1 MRAWAKAQG
10 KSGQVTAL
18 GCSVWRGIAPIVV
31 AGAVA
36 IIASSRA
43 DAQLALSYTAE
54 PAPVAYNWTGGYFGL
69 SVGQQSSRVTNLG
82 ARPTGLGGGGQAG
95 YNWQSGRFVIGGETD
110 LQGSSAADTFA
121 GWQFSN
127 PWFGT
132 TRGRAGFAMQ
142 NMLFYATAGLAYG
155 GLESRLAGMGES
167 NTHVGW
173 TAGGGVEVGIN
184 RNWSARAEYLFI
196 DFADRAYIMAGGGAG
211 LETNLLR
218 LGVNYRF

>member
-1 MRAWAKAQG
+1 L
-10 KSGQVTAL
+10 GQVTAL
-18 GCSVWRGIAPIVV
+18 GYSVWRGIAPMVV
-31 AGAVA
+31 AGVV
-36 IIASSRA
+36 IVSSPA
-43 DAQLALSYTAE
+43 HAQSVLPYAAE
-54 PAPVAYNWTGGYFGL
+54 PAPVAYNWAGGYFGL
-69 SVGQQSSRVTNLG
+69 NIGQQLSRVTNLG

-95 YNWQSGRFVIGGETD
+95 YNWQSGRFVIGGEMD
-110 LQGSSAADTFA
+110 LQGSAASDTFA

-142 NMLFYATAGLAYG
+142 NMLFYVTAGLAYG
-155 GLESRLAGMGES
+155 ELEGQLARMSAS
-167 NTHVGW
+167 NTRMGW

-196 DFADRAYIMAGGGAG
+196 DFADRAYIMAAPGAG